1 MLLAFEAPASIA
13 LPDDVRHSLFSTL
26 FSRVSNIAML
36 MLGAIIVGTAALLRG
51 GNMFLEAAAAFDVV
65 LLLARCML
73 IVRYKRLR
81 QTGTAGDP
89 TPWIVLFGLIAIGS
103 SACWGVLCLCS
114 LAWGHDPVLYLLPVV
129 TTCAMAV
136 AMATR
141 SSAFPRIAVMQMTVS
156 LGPMTLGSAFTDDS
170 GNALLMLIVP
180 LLYAGLTRMVVE
192 GNTQLKS
199 LMLAHRELERL
210 AQTDALTGLAN
221 RRRFDEVLAAAWQ
234 QAMHSSGL
242 LSLLL
247 LDADRFKQYND
258 NYGHQEGDKVLVA
271 IADEL
276 RMISP
281 PSGAIAARQGGE
293 EFAVILP
300 EVGARDA
307 VGIADQVRRAVQAR
321 GIEHHM
327 NAAGV
332 VTVSIGI
339 ACMHPDGL
347 HTLAELFQSADQAL
361 YRAKSNGRNRT
372 EMQFVRG
379 MSVSM
384 DAATLQTAGKI
395 GESSN
400 QR

>member
-1 MLLAFEAPASIA
+1 M
-13 LPDDVRHSLFSTL
+13 PDDIRHCLFRTL
-26 FSRVSNIAML
+26 FSRVSNIVML
-36 MLGAIIVGTAALLRG
+36 MFGPIIVGTATLLRS
-51 GNMFLEAAAAFDVV
+51 GNVAMEAAAAFDVV
-65 LLLARCML
+65 LLLARCIL
-73 IVRYKRLR
+73 IVRYQRL
-81 QTGTAGDP
+81 QHTGTTGSP

-141 SSAFPRIAVMQMTVS
+141 SSAFPRMAVIQMTVN
-156 LGPMTLGSAFTDDS
+156 LAPTTLGSAFTNDA

-180 LLYAGLTRMVVE
+180 LLYAGLARMVVE
-192 GNTQLKS
+192 RNAQLLS
-199 LMLAHRELERL
+199 LMLAQRELERL

-234 QAMHSSGL
+234 QAIRNDSL

-247 LDADRFKQYND
+247 LDVDCFKQYND
-258 NYGHQEGDKVLVA
+258 NYGHQQGDKVLVS

-276 RMISP
+276 HRLSP
-281 PSGAIAARQGGE
+281 PNGAIAARQGGE

-300 EVGARDA
+300 DVEAQEAGE
-307 VGIADQVRRAVQAR
+307 IANQVRRAVQAR

-332 VTVSIGI
+332 VTVSVGI
-339 ACMHPDGL
+339 ACIRPDRL
-347 HTLAELFQSADQAL
+347 QTLAELFQAADQAL
-361 YRAKSNGRNRT
+361 YHAKSNGRNRT
-372 EMQFVRG
+372 EIHFAYGV
-379 MSVSM
+379 
-384 DAATLQTAGKI
+384 DAMPDAKFSKLLINPVLQ
-395 GESSN
+395 
-400 QR
+400 